1 MSTNEEAAERA
12 RRVMPGGVSSPVR
25 SFASVGGCPV
35 TISRGEG
42 AYIWDVAGNR
52 YIDWVQSYGATI
64 LGHAHPA
71 ALEAVRDASRHGLT
85 FGAPTPGEAALAEAV
100 VDRVPGCEL
109 VRFVS
114 TGTEAVMTAVR
125 LARGATG
132 RDKAVVFSGGYHGH
146 SDGLLASGGSGM
158 ATLGKPASV
167 GVPDAAVAATIV
179 APYNRV
185 PEIDDSVAC
194 VVVEPVAANMG
205 LVPPVPGFLEG
216 LRAACDRVGAALIF
230 DEVITGFRL
239 ARGGASA
246 TVGVTPDLWCFGKV
260 LGGGLP
266 LAAVGGSR
274 RIMDMLAP
282 TGPVYQ
288 AGTLSGNP
296 IATAAGLAVLEL
308 LDDGA
313 YEELERRAD
322 SLASSLSAAVGEGG
336 LPVRTPR
343 AGPLVGL
350 FLSEGEVIDNDGARA
365 AVDEGRYPAF
375 FHAMLARG
383 VYLAPGPYEILFP
396 GMAHSD
402 GDIERTASV
411 AAEAAAEVAS
421 RHSEKT
427 EGRR

>member
-1 MSTNEEAAERA
+1 MATNDEAAIRA
-12 RRVMPGGVSSPVR
+12 SKVMPGGVSSPVR
-25 SFASVGGCPV
+25 SFASVGGRPV
-35 TISRGEG
+35 TLAKGDG
-42 AYIWDVAGNR
+42 AYVWDVEGRR

-71 ALEAVRDASRHGLT
+71 VVEAVVKAAADGLT
-85 FGAPTPGEAALAEAV
+85 FGAPTEGEARLAEAV
-100 VDRVPGCEL
+100 VERVPGCEL

-114 TGTEAVMTAVR
+114 TGTEAAMTAVR

-132 RDKAVVFSGGYHGH
+132 RDKVVIFSGGYHGH

-158 ATLGKPASV
+158 ATLGTPASV
-167 GVPDAAVAATIV
+167 GVPPAAVAATMV

-185 PEIDDSVAC
+185 PDIDDTVAC

-216 LRAACDRVGAALIF
+216 LRAGCDRVGAALIF

-239 ARGGASA
+239 SRGGASGA
-246 TVGVTPDLWCFGKV
+246 LGVTPDLWCFGKV

-274 RIMDMLAP
+274 RLMEQLAP
-282 TGPVYQ
+282 KGPVYQ

-296 IATAAGLAVLEL
+296 LATAAGLAVLQH
-308 LDDGA
+308 LDDAA
-313 YEELERRAD
+313 YEGMGRRAE
-322 SLASSLSAAVGEGG
+322 SLSSAISSAISDGG

-343 AGPLVGL
+343 AGTLVGL
-350 FLSEGEVIDNDGARA
+350 LLSDSEVVDHDGAKA

-375 FHAMLARG
+375 FHAMLERG
-383 VYLAPGPYEILFP
+383 VYMAPGPYEILFP
-396 GMAHSD
+396 GLAHTD
-402 GDIERTASV
+402 ADIE
-411 AAEAAAEVAS
+411 EAAAAARDAAQLVA
-421 RHSEKT
+421 ET
-427 EGRR
+427 EQPVRV